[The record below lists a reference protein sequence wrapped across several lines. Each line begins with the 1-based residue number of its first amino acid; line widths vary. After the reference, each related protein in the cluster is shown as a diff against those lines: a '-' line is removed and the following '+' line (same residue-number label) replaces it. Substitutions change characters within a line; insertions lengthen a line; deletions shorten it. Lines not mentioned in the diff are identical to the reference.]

1 MAVEKTQAPHAPFQ
15 PRLQP
20 RPVVVR
26 GFAQA
31 LEQSLAQPE
40 PSPQAAGSAAQLN
53 PPPAPPLLQAP
64 MPRHLPGSPP
74 PAAPPEQV
82 GLMIQAG
89 LNQAATAAPP
99 AAYPLSS
106 APASNTVTTRIHG
119 NEVRSVIERKPPAP
133 QCAAP
138 AQFSEADEAALS
150 AWSASQRVKPRT
162 QRQNQGRPLPT
173 GVKGVN
179 EPALSDSPSQ
189 VARAVSAS
197 PESLA
202 EAASAQLGKRYAVGG
217 ESPKRGFDCSG
228 LTSYVYGQGGVELAR
243 SSREQYRQ
251 GQPVER
257 ENLRKGDLVFFG
269 KKGVHHVGI
278 YLEDG
283 RFIHSASSGKSV
295 RVSSLDE
302 PVWKSQYAGARR
314 MI

>member
-20 RPVVVR
+20 RPVAVR

-31 LEQSLAQPE
+31 LEESLAQPE
-40 PSPQAAGSAAQLN
+40 PPPQAAGSAAQLS
-53 PPPAPPLLQAP
+53 PPPAPLLLQAP
-64 MPRHLPGSPP
+64 MPRHLPGSAPV
-74 PAAPPEQV
+74 AAPQ
-82 GLMIQAG
+82 GQATPQESRPNG
-89 LNQAATAAPP
+89 AAAAPSP
-99 AAYPLSS
+99 T
-106 APASNTVTTRIHG
+106 ASPVTTRIYG
-119 NEVRSVIERKPPAP
+119 NELRTVIERKPPAP

-138 AQFSEADEAALS
+138 GQFSQADEAALS
-150 AWSASQRVKPRT
+150 AWSASQRAKPRA
-162 QRQNQGRPLPT
+162 QRQTQDRPLPT

-179 EPALSDSPSQ
+179 ELALSDAPSQ
-189 VARAVSAS
+189 VARAMNAS

-202 EAASAQLGKRYAVGG
+202 ETASAQLGKRYAAGG

-243 SSREQYRQ
+243 SSREQFRQ
-251 GQPVER
+251 GQPVNR
-257 ENLRKGDLVFFG
+257 EDLHKGDLVFFG

-314 MI
+314 LL

>member
-1 MAVEKTQAPHAPFQ
+1 MSVEKTQAPHAPFQ

-20 RPVVVR
+20 RPVAVR

-31 LEQSLAQPE
+31 LEQSLAQAGP
-40 PSPQAAGSAAQLN
+40 PPQVTGYGAQAV
-53 PPPAPPLLQAP
+53 PPPAPLLLHSPLP
-64 MPRHLPGSPP
+64 SHLPGSAS
-74 PAAPPEQV
+74 PAAQPEQ
-82 GLMIQAG
+82 A
-89 LNQAATAAPP
+89 AATV
-99 AAYPLSS
+99 SH
-106 APASNTVTTRIHG
+106 PASSTVTTRIRG
-119 NEVRSVIERKPPAP
+119 TEVRSFIERKPPAP

-150 AWSASQRVKPRT
+150 AWNASQRVKPRA
-162 QRQNQGRPLPT
+162 QRQPQDRPLPT
-173 GVKGVN
+173 GVK
-179 EPALSDSPSQ
+179 EPSLSDLPSQ

-202 EAASAQLGKRYAVGG
+202 EAATAQLGKRYAVGG

-228 LTSYVYGQGGVELAR
+228 LTSYVYGQGGVELPR
-243 SSREQYRQ
+243 SSREQFRQ
-251 GQPVER
+251 GQPVNR
-257 ENLRKGDLVFFG
+257 EDLRKGDLVFFG

-314 MI
+314 MLNI